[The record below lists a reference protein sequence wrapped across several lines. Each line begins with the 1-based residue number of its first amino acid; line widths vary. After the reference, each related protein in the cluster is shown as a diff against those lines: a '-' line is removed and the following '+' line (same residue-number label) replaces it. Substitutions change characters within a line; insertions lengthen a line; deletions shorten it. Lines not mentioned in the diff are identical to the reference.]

1 MRSRINAI
9 YHRPYPKAF
18 YNHFRDSV
26 GLTEEYKAI
35 MDSLHEHQADS
46 HFHYDNT
53 MLPEAKFESYL
64 KTMSDMHLSEL
75 IRLAMIGFQT
85 ENERRTQE

>member
-9 YHRPYPKAF
+9 YHRPFPQDF
-18 YNHFRDSV
+18 YEHFRDHI
-26 GLTEEYKAI
+26 GLTEEYKTI

-46 HFHYDNT
+46 KFHYDNT

-64 KTMSDMHLSEL
+64 KTLTDLQLSEL
-75 IRLAMIGFQT
+75 FRLALIGFRA
-85 ENERRTQE
+85 ENSGKT